1 MADAGDKPRKVD
13 IGFSGGQAFSV
24 RLDEA
29 TYRALR
35 EALES
40 DRSERWHSID
50 SEDSQVLI
58 DLAQVVYVRLDTE
71 QRGVG
76 FSGPP

>member
-1 MADAGDKPRKVD
+1 MEASGKPRRVD
-13 IGFSGGQAFSV
+13 IGFNGGQAFSV
-24 RLDEA
+24 RLGESE
-29 TYRALR
+29 YGSLR

-40 DRSERWHSID
+40 DRSERWHSIT
-50 SEDSQVLI
+50 SEDSEVLI

>member
-1 MADAGDKPRKVD
+1 MADAGKPRRVD
-13 IGFSGGQAFSV
+13 IGFAGGQAFPV
-24 RLDEA
+24 RLGEDA
-29 TYRALR
+29 YRALR

-40 DRSERWHSID
+40 DRSERWHSFT
-50 SEDSQVLI
+50 SEDSEVTI